1 MKKTLSIF
9 VILLILFCLPAVCSA
24 QDDIVRVYINGE
36 ILPVSGKL
44 YCDSTVIPV
53 RAFLEKAGFTVEWSD
68 AEEKVTASKD
78 GYVINLWSGSDRMT
92 VNEAI
97 HTMPCPVLE
106 QEGTTYVP
114 VRSIAENTGFTVR
127 WYPRSSSAVLS
138 DGSDSMTYYEDA
150 SSLLPELG
158 AVVGGASFAE
168 IAEDDV
174 NGIYY
179 TYPNYVEDMA
189 YTYGD
194 YLSSKLGY
202 EYDSMLLG
210 DGYSKIYVYT
220 LGDVTTELEVRKV
233 DEVPYIYV
241 YPDTTVPALPEA
253 VEEEQPADSEPE
265 GTIPAPEAPEVQ
277 PPVPEAPSDGSA
289 GAEFECYPDT
299 DIPKYNAVMNS
310 PLLRTNTLDG
320 GQTLYAYEGDSFD
333 AMTYMNYLTTLG
345 YYNYDMDI
353 GSGFSIT
360 YTMLKGEQ
368 FVVIMT
374 SMFFDEIY
382 VVPGK

>member
-1 MKKTLSIF
+1 MQKKIYSY
-9 VILLILFCLPAVCSA
+9 VCSA

-174 NGIYY
+174 NGI
-179 TYPNYVEDMA
+179 
-189 YTYGD
+189 
-194 YLSSKLGY
+194 
-202 EYDSMLLG
+202 
-210 DGYSKIYVYT
+210 
-220 LGDVTTELEVRKV
+220 
-233 DEVPYIYV
+233 
-241 YPDTTVPALPEA
+241 
-253 VEEEQPADSEPE
+253 
-265 GTIPAPEAPEVQ
+265 
-277 PPVPEAPSDGSA
+277 
-289 GAEFECYPDT
+289 
-299 DIPKYNAVMNS
+299 
-310 PLLRTNTLDG
+310 
-320 GQTLYAYEGDSFD
+320 
-333 AMTYMNYLTTLG
+333 
-345 YYNYDMDI
+345 
-353 GSGFSIT
+353 
-360 YTMLKGEQ
+360 
-368 FVVIMT
+368 
-374 SMFFDEIY
+374 
-382 VVPGK
+382 